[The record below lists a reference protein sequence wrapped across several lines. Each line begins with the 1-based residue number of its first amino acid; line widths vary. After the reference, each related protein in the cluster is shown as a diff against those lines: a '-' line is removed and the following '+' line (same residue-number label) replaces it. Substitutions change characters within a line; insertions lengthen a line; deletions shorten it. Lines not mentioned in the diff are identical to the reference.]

1 MTNNSKLIDDLLSL
15 SGNVLGNLLGARH
28 EMKAQARERFDHLAK
43 QLNLVSRGEFDA
55 AFAMLA
61 KARMMQEELQERMQV
76 IEAKLGVSSAK
87 QSKAGKPYASAAPGI
102 QHRVSSKSGIRTKT
116 KRRLHSFRKSNNSRK
131 RS

>member
-1 MTNNSKLIDDLLSL
+1 MIENRKLIDDLISL

-61 KARMMQEELQERMQV
+61 KARMMQEELIERLQA
-76 IEAKLGVSSAK
+76 IETKIGVPSARQSKSAK
-87 QSKAGKPYASAAPGI
+87 RSASGTSGI
-102 QHRVSSKSGIRTKT
+102 QHIVSSKSGIKTKT
-116 KRRLHSFRKSNNSRK
+116 KRRLPSFKKSNKAQK